1 MSFIIKPGDPVYYP
15 SVSNSILE
23 TEGCGQDKD
32 ILQIK
37 KPSIYLTEDNKL
49 KGVSVTYF
57 MNNGKLKEVHANPS
71 IFPATKE
78 WFDKLKVAFPDLH
91 NPESFYKLQKKELVS
106 EIIDKF
112 GFCHVAREDN
122 FKNLITKVVKQAD
135 QLGHY
140 DYHPINPF
148 TLKKIKSIEEYVEM
162 PENHTIYKYCV
173 EVMEHEPGWGSKPD
187 DDLWFD
193 TEQEAQD
200 FMKRKEICN
209 DKYASYKYVG
219 LKLYKEG

>member
-1 MSFIIKPGDPVYYP
+1 MSFIIKPGDPIYYP
-15 SVSNSILE
+15 FISNSILE
-23 TEGCGQDKD
+23 TESSDRDKD

-37 KPSIYLTEDNKL
+37 KPY
-49 KGVSVTYF
+49 VYF
-57 MNNGKLKEVHANPS
+57 IENGKLKEVDANPS

-78 WFDKLKVAFPDLH
+78 WFEKLKIIFPDLH
-91 NPESFYKLQKKELVS
+91 NPESFNKLQKKKLVT
-106 EIIDKF
+106 EIINKF
-112 GFCHVAREDN
+112 GSCHVAREDN
-122 FKNLITKVVKQAD
+122 FKNLITNVIKQAD

-140 DYHPINPF
+140 DYPINPF
-148 TLKKIKSIEEYVEM
+148 TLKKVKSVEEYVEM
-162 PENHTIYKYCV
+162 PENHTIYKHCV

-219 LKLYKEG
+219 LKLYKGK

>member
-1 MSFIIKPGDPVYYP
+1 MSFIIKPGDTVYYP

-23 TEGCGQDKD
+23 TEGFAQDKD

-49 KGVSVTYF
+49 KEVSVTYF
-57 MNNGKLKEVHANPS
+57 MKDGKLKEVHANPS
-71 IFPATKE
+71 IFPATEE
-78 WFDKLKVAFPDLH
+78 WFEKLKTTFPELH
-91 NPESFYKLQKKELVS
+91 NPESFNKLRKKELVS
-106 EIIDKF
+106 KIIDKF

-122 FKNLITKVVKQAD
+122 FKNLITNVIKQVD

-140 DYHPINPF
+140 DYPINPF
-148 TLKKIKSIEEYVEM
+148 TLKKVKSFEEYIEM
-162 PENHTIYKYCV
+162 SKSTEVRKYCI

-187 DDLWFD
+187 EDLWFD

-219 LKLYKEG
+219 LKLYKGK

>member
-15 SVSNSILE
+15 AISNLICE
-23 TEGCGQDKD
+23 TNGCNQDQD

-37 KPSIYLTEDNKL
+37 QPFVYFL
-49 KGVSVTYF
+49 KD
-57 MNNGKLKEVHANPS
+57 GKLKETHSNPS

-78 WFDKLKVAFPDLH
+78 WFEKLKVTFPDLR

-106 EIIDKF
+106 GIINRF

-122 FKNLITKVVKQAD
+122 FKNLITTVIKQAD

-140 DYHPINPF
+140 DYPINPF
-148 TLKKIKSIEEYVEM
+148 TLKKVKSVEEYMET
-162 PENHTIYKYCV
+162 PESHAIYKYCV

-187 DDLWFD
+187 DDLWFE
-193 TEQEAQD
+193 TEEKAKD
-200 FMKRKEICN
+200 FIKRKEASN
-209 DKYASYKYVG
+209 GPYASYKYVG
-219 LKLYKEG
+219 LKLYKEE

>member
-1 MSFIIKPGDPVYYP
+1 MSFIIKPGDPVYHP

-49 KGVSVTYF
+49 KEVSVTYF
-57 MNNGKLKEVHANPS
+57 MKDGKLKEVHANPS

-78 WFDKLKVAFPDLH
+78 WFDKLKVIFPDLY
-91 NPESFYKLQKKELVS
+91 NPENFDKLQKKELVS

-187 DDLWFD
+187 GDLWFK
-193 TEQEAQD
+193 TEEEAKD
-200 FMKRKEICN
+200 FVKRKEASASP
-209 DKYASYKYVG
+209 YASYKYVG
-219 LKLYKEG
+219 LKLYKEE

>member
-49 KGVSVTYF
+49 KEVSVTYF
-57 MNNGKLKEVHANPS
+57 MKDGKLKEVHANPS

-78 WFDKLKVAFPDLH
+78 WFDKLKVTFPELH
-91 NPESFYKLQKKELVS
+91 NPESFNKLRKKELVS

-187 DDLWFD
+187 GDLWFK
-193 TEQEAQD
+193 TEEEAKD
-200 FMKRKEICN
+200 FVKRKEASASP
-209 DKYASYKYVG
+209 YASYKYVG

>member
-49 KGVSVTYF
+49 KEVSVTYF
-57 MNNGKLKEVHANPS
+57 MKDGKLKEVHANPS

-187 DDLWFD
+187 GDLWFK
-193 TEQEAQD
+193 TEEEAKD
-200 FMKRKEICN
+200 FVKRKEASASP
-209 DKYASYKYVG
+209 YASYKYVG

>member
-15 SVSNSILE
+15 SISNSILE

-49 KGVSVTYF
+49 KEVSVTYF
-57 MNNGKLKEVHANPS
+57 MKDGKLKEVHANPS

-78 WFDKLKVAFPDLH
+78 WFDKLKVTFPDLH
-91 NPESFYKLQKKELVS
+91 NPESFNKLRKKELVS
-106 EIIDKF
+106 KIIDKF

-122 FKNLITKVVKQAD
+122 FKNLITKVVKQTD

-209 DKYASYKYVG
+209 DKYSSYKYVG
-219 LKLYKEG
+219 LKLYKGK

>member
-49 KGVSVTYF
+49 KEVSVTYF
-57 MNNGKLKEVHANPS
+57 MKDGKLKEVHANPS

-78 WFDKLKVAFPDLH
+78 WFDKLKVTFPELH
-91 NPESFYKLQKKELVS
+91 NPESFNKLRKKELVS
-106 EIIDKF
+106 KIIDKF

-122 FKNLITKVVKQAD
+122 FKNLITKIVKQAD

-187 DDLWFD
+187 GDLWFK
-193 TEQEAQD
+193 TEEEAKD
-200 FMKRKEICN
+200 FVKRKEASASP
-209 DKYASYKYVG
+209 YASYKYVG